1 MKIRAEISEIKKKTV
16 KINET
21 KRLFFEKI
29 NKIDKTLVRL
39 KKKRERNQINKI
51 RSEKGEVTTDTTG
64 IQIGRAHV

>member
-39 KKKRERNQINKI
+39 IKFSGK
-51 RSEKGEVTTDTTG
+51 SGAATSSSCWWAT
-64 IQIGRAHV
+64 